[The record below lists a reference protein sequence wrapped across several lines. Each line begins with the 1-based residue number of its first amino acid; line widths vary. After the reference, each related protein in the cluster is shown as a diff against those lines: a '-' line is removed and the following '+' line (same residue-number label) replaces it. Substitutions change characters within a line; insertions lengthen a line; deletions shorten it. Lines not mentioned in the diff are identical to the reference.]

1 MSIYGSAVKKPVTTL
16 MVFIAIIVVGV
27 YSFTRL
33 PIDLYPEIEIP
44 AIMVYTGYSGANAAD
59 IETNISEPIE
69 NTLNTVSNLKEV
81 YSTSRDNASVVTL
94 EFEYGTDLDGAAN
107 DVRDA
112 LGMVTRYLPDGADDP
127 IIFKFS
133 TNMMPIMFFAITAD
147 ESYEGIEE
155 ELKEKLVN
163 PLNRIDGIGS
173 ISLIGAPIREVSVN
187 VDPRKMEAY
196 NLTIE
201 QIGNVLR
208 AENLNMPAGT
218 VDMGQMSYP
227 LRVQGE
233 FEQSEQIKNIV
244 LTNYQGKTIYM
255 KDVAVVN
262 DSIRKM
268 SLDEKIN
275 GRKGV
280 RMMIMKQSGAN
291 TVQIAKEVN
300 KKIAD
305 LKKELPA
312 DVKIEPIMDTSEF
325 ITNSINN
332 LTETLLFAF
341 LFVILVVIFFLG
353 KWRATFI
360 IILTIPI
367 SLIVA
372 FIYLGISGSTINI
385 ISLSALSIGIGMVVD
400 DAIVVLENITRHI
413 ERGSS
418 PREAA
423 VYATNEV
430 WLAVIASTL
439 TIVAVFFPLTMVSGM
454 TGIMF
459 KQLGWIVTIT
469 IITSAIAAIT
479 ITPMLSSKF
488 LGLKPVKKKPG
499 WFSHEH
505 LVLPLLNKLDNFYV
519 RILRWSLHHKKIIVF
534 GAFGILLA
542 TVLLATTLKT
552 EFIPETDQGQL
563 SAVIELPAG
572 MRVDET
578 VKITRKIED
587 FINKEIPEK
596 KLVSTSSGANDQA
609 GIAALFQSSGSN
621 IINVTLKLVT
631 ASERKRATA
640 DIADQFRN
648 YLETIP
654 EIVKY
659 NVTAGSSMSIMGG
672 GSTVDLQIYGYD
684 FDQTT
689 ALANEL
695 AEKIKKIEGA
705 KNVIISRE
713 KSKPEL
719 RVTLDKDKMSQ
730 NGLSTA
736 VVSTMIRNRFLG
748 LTATQF
754 RESGNEY
761 DVLVRFEEKYRSSI
775 PDIENISIPT
785 ATGLIKL
792 GDIAKI
798 EEFWSPPNI
807 EREHRERVVTIKAT
821 PYKVSLGELAN
832 KIKAEVKKVDVPSGI
847 MMNVGGSYE
856 DLEDS
861 FKDLALLLLLSLV
874 LVYLVMAS
882 QFESLKMPLIIMVSV
897 PFAFTGVILALVLTK
912 TTLSIIAALGAILL
926 IGIAVKNAIVL
937 IDFTNLMRDRGN
949 SLDDAILKAGRSRLR
964 PVIMTTATTILGML
978 PLALSTGEGSEIW
991 KPMGIVVVG
1000 GLIFSTLVTMILVP
1014 VGYRIV
1020 VRRTERKAKRD
1031 AVAVMN
1037 SIDI

>member
-16 MVFIAIIVVGV
+16 MIFIAIIVVGI

-59 IETNISEPIE
+59 IETNISKPIE

-112 LGMVTRYLPDGADDP
+112 LGMVTRYLPEGADDP

-155 ELKEKLVN
+155 ELNEKLVN

-173 ISLIGAPIREVSVN
+173 VSLIGAPIREVSVN
-187 VDPRKMEAY
+187 IDPRKMEAY

-208 AENLNMPAGT
+208 AENLNMPAGS
-218 VDMGQMSYP
+218 VDMGQMTYP

-233 FEQSEQIKNIV
+233 FEQSEQIKNVV
-244 LTNYQGKTIYM
+244 LTNYQGKTIYL

-300 KKIAD
+300 KKVAE
-305 LKKELPA
+305 LKKDLPA
-312 DVKIEPIMDTSEF
+312 DVKIDPIWDTSDF

-341 LFVILVVIFFLG
+341 LFVMLVVIFFLG

-439 TIVAVFFPLTMVSGM
+439 TIVAVFFPLTLVSGM

-469 IITSAIAAIT
+469 ILTSAIAAIT

-499 WFSHEH
+499 WFSHER
-505 LVLPLLNKLDNFYV
+505 LVVPLLDKMDSFYV
-519 RILRWSLHHKKIIVF
+519 RSLRWSLRHKKIIVF
-534 GAFGILLA
+534 GAFGILLFS
-542 TVLLATTLKT
+542 VLLATSLKT

-572 MRVDET
+572 IRVDET

-587 FINKEIPEK
+587 YINKEIPEK
-596 KLVSTSSGANDQA
+596 KLISTSSGANDQA
-609 GIAALFQSSGSN
+609 GIAALFQSSGTN
-621 IINVTLKLVT
+621 IINVTMRLVT
-631 ASERKRATA
+631 ASERNRSTA
-640 DIADQFRN
+640 DVADQLRN

-659 NVTAGSSMSIMGG
+659 NVTAGGGMDMGG
-672 GSTVDLQIYGYD
+672 GNTVDLQIFGYD

-689 ALANEL
+689 ALANDL

-775 PDIENISIPT
+775 VDIENISIPT
-785 ATGLIKL
+785 AAGMIKL
-792 GDIAKI
+792 GDIANI

-807 EREHRERVVTIKAT
+807 EREHRERVVSIKVT
-821 PYKVSLGELAN
+821 PYKVSLGEMAN
-832 KIKAEVKKVDVPSGI
+832 KIKAEVKKVDAPSGI

-949 SLDDAILKAGRSRLR
+949 SLDEAILKAGRSRLR

-991 KPMGIVVVG
+991 RPMGIVVVG

-1014 VGYRIV
+1014 VVYRIV

>member
-16 MVFIAIIVVGV
+16 MIFIAIIVIGI

-155 ELKEKLVN
+155 EMKEKLIN
-163 PLNRIDGIGS
+163 SLNRINGMGS
-173 ISLIGAPIREVSVN
+173 ISLIGAPIREVSVD

-201 QIGNVLR
+201 QIGNILR

-218 VDMGQMSYP
+218 VDMGQMTYP

-233 FEQSEQIKNIV
+233 FEQSDEIKNIV
-244 LTNYQGKTIYM
+244 LTNFQGKTVYL
-255 KDVAVVN
+255 KDVSTVN

-275 GRKGV
+275 GRRGV

-291 TVQIAKEVN
+291 TVQIAKEV
-300 KKIAD
+300 KKQIAE
-305 LKKELPA
+305 LKKNLPA
-312 DVKIEPIMDTSEF
+312 DVQIDPIIDTSEF
-325 ITNSINN
+325 IVNSINN

-341 LFVILVVIFFLG
+341 LFVLLVVLFFLG
-353 KWRATFI
+353 RWRATFI

-423 VYATNEV
+423 IYATNEV

-439 TIVAVFFPLTMVSGM
+439 TIVCVFFPLTLVSGM

-469 IITSAIAAIT
+469 ILTSALAAIT

-488 LGLKPVKKKPG
+488 LGLKPIKKKPG

-505 LVLPLLNKLDNFYV
+505 LVIPFFNRMDNFYV
-519 RILRWSLHHKKIIVF
+519 KTLKWSLHHKKIVVIGAVVIFLVSIV
-534 GAFGILLA
+534 
-542 TVLLATTLKT
+542 LATTLKT
-552 EFIPETDQGQL
+552 EFIPETDEGRF
-563 SAVIELPAG
+563 SAEIELPAG
-572 MRVDET
+572 VRVDET
-578 VKITRKIED
+578 VKITKKLED
-587 FINKEIPEK
+587 FINREIPEK
-596 KLVSTSSGANDQA
+596 VLTSTSSGANDQQA
-609 GIAALFQSSGSN
+609 LAALFSNSGSN
-621 IINVTLKLVT
+621 IINVTVKLVT
-631 ASERKRATA
+631 SSERERSTSE
-640 DIADQFRN
+640 IADQFRS
-648 YLETIP
+648 YLDSIP

-659 NVTAGSSMSIMGG
+659 NVTTGGVMSFGG
-672 GSTVDLQIYGYD
+672 GNTVDLEIFGYD

-689 ALANEL
+689 ALANQM
-695 AEKIKKIEGA
+695 AERIRKIEGA
-705 KNVIISRE
+705 KNVIVSRE

-719 RVTLDKDKMSQ
+719 RVVLDKEKMTQ
-730 NGLSTA
+730 NGLNTA
-736 VVSTMIRNRFLG
+736 TVSTIIRNRILG

-754 RESGNEY
+754 RESGNEF
-761 DVLVRFEEKYRSSI
+761 DVLVRFEEEYRNSI
-775 PDIENISIPT
+775 VDIENISIPT
-785 ATGLIKL
+785 ALGVMRL
-792 GDIAKI
+792 GDIATI
-798 EEFWSPPNI
+798 TEFWSPPNI
-807 EREHRERVVTIKAT
+807 EREHRERIVTVKVT
-821 PYKVSLGELAN
+821 PYKVSLGEMAN
-832 KIKAEVKKVDVPSGI
+832 RIKAEVKKVDAPAGI

-856 DLEDS
+856 DMEDS
-861 FKDLALLLLLSLV
+861 FKDLGLLLLLSLV

-897 PFAFTGVILALVLTK
+897 PFAFTGVILALVMTK

-949 SLDDAILKAGRSRLR
+949 SLDEAILKAGRSRLR
-964 PVIMTTATTILGML
+964 PVLMTTLTTILGML

-991 KPMGIVVVG
+991 KPMGIVVIG
-1000 GLIFSTLVTMILVP
+1000 GLVFSTLVTMVIVP
-1014 VGYRIV
+1014 VVYRIV

-1031 AVAVMN
+1031 AVAVMKSMN
-1037 SIDI
+1037 I

>member
-609 GIAALFQSSGSN
+609 RIAALFQSSGSN
-621 IINVTLKLVT
+621 IINVTMKLVT
-631 ASERKRATA
+631 ASERNRTTA
-640 DIADQFRN
+640 DIADQLRN

-761 DVLVRFEEKYRSSI
+761 DVLVRFEENYRSSI

-1014 VGYRIV
+1014 VVYRIV

>member
-16 MVFIAIIVVGV
+16 MVFIAIIVVGI

-44 AIMVYTGYSGANAAD
+44 SIMVYTGYSGANAAD

-133 TNMMPIMFFAITAD
+133 TTMMPIMFFAITAD

-244 LTNYQGKTIYM
+244 LTNYQGKTIYL

-275 GRKGV
+275 GRKGI

-300 KKIAD
+300 KKIAE
-305 LKKELPA
+305 LKKDLPA
-312 DVKIEPIMDTSEF
+312 DIKIEPIWDTSDF

-341 LFVILVVIFFLG
+341 LFVMLVVIFFLG

-423 VYATNEV
+423 IYATNEV

-439 TIVAVFFPLTMVSGM
+439 TIVAVFFPLTLVSGM

-469 IITSAIAAIT
+469 ILTSALAAIT

-488 LGLKPVKKKPG
+488 LGLKPIKKKPG

-505 LVLPLLNKLDNFYV
+505 LVIPILDRLDNFYV
-519 RILRWSLHHKKIIVF
+519 RTLRWSLHHKKIVVI
-534 GAFGILLA
+534 GAVVIFLVSVG
-542 TVLLATTLKT
+542 LATTLKT
-552 EFIPETDQGQL
+552 EFIPETDEGRF
-563 SAVIELPAG
+563 SAEIELPAG
-572 MRVDET
+572 VRVDET
-578 VKITRKIED
+578 VKITKKIED
-587 FINKEIPEK
+587 FINREIPEK
-596 KLVSTSSGANDQA
+596 VLTSTSSGANDQA
-609 GIAALFQSSGSN
+609 GVAALFSNSGSN
-621 IINVTLKLVT
+621 IINVIVKLVT
-631 ASERKRATA
+631 ASERTRSTA
-640 DIADQFRN
+640 DVADQLRN

-659 NVTAGSSMSIMGG
+659 NVTARSSMNMMGG

-689 ALANEL
+689 ALANDL

-775 PDIENISIPT
+775 VDIENISIPS
-785 ATGLIKL
+785 ATGMIRL

-856 DLEDS
+856 DLQDS

-897 PFAFTGVILALVLTK
+897 PFAFTGVILALVMTK

-949 SLDDAILKAGRSRLR
+949 SLDEAILKAGRSRLR
-964 PVIMTTATTILGML
+964 PVLMTTATTILGML

-991 KPMGIVVVG
+991 KPMGIVVIG
-1000 GLIFSTLVTMILVP
+1000 GLVFSTLVTMVIVP
-1014 VGYRIV
+1014 VVYRIV

-1031 AVAVMN
+1031 AVAVMK
-1037 SIDI
+1037 SINI

>member
-16 MVFIAIIVVGV
+16 MIFIAIIVVGI

-59 IETNISEPIE
+59 IETNISKPIE

-112 LGMVTRYLPDGADDP
+112 LGMVTRYLPEGADDP

-155 ELKEKLVN
+155 ELNEKLVN

-173 ISLIGAPIREVSVN
+173 VSLIGAPIREVSVN
-187 VDPRKMEAY
+187 IDPRKMEAY

-208 AENLNMPAGT
+208 AENLNMPAGS
-218 VDMGQMSYP
+218 VDMGQMTYP

-233 FEQSEQIKNIV
+233 FEQSEQIKNVV
-244 LTNYQGKTIYM
+244 LTNYQGKTIYL

-300 KKIAD
+300 KKVAE
-305 LKKELPA
+305 LKKDLPA
-312 DVKIEPIMDTSEF
+312 DVKIDPIWDTSDF

-341 LFVILVVIFFLG
+341 LFVMLVVIFFLG

-439 TIVAVFFPLTMVSGM
+439 TIVAVFFPLTLVSGM

-469 IITSAIAAIT
+469 ILTSAIAAIT

-499 WFSHEH
+499 WFSHER
-505 LVLPLLNKLDNFYV
+505 LVVPLLDKMDSFYV
-519 RILRWSLHHKKIIVF
+519 RSLRWSLRHKKIIVF
-534 GAFGILLA
+534 GAFGILLFS
-542 TVLLATTLKT
+542 VLLATSLKT

-572 MRVDET
+572 IRVDET

-587 FINKEIPEK
+587 
-596 KLVSTSSGANDQA
+596 
-609 GIAALFQSSGSN
+609 
-621 IINVTLKLVT
+621 
-631 ASERKRATA
+631 
-640 DIADQFRN
+640 
-648 YLETIP
+648 Y
-654 EIVKY
+654 
-659 NVTAGSSMSIMGG
+659 
-672 GSTVDLQIYGYD
+672 
-684 FDQTT
+684 
-689 ALANEL
+689 
-695 AEKIKKIEGA
+695 
-705 KNVIISRE
+705 
-713 KSKPEL
+713 
-719 RVTLDKDKMSQ
+719 
-730 NGLSTA
+730 
-736 VVSTMIRNRFLG
+736 
-748 LTATQF
+748 
-754 RESGNEY
+754 
-761 DVLVRFEEKYRSSI
+761 
-775 PDIENISIPT
+775 
-785 ATGLIKL
+785 
-792 GDIAKI
+792 
-798 EEFWSPPNI
+798 
-807 EREHRERVVTIKAT
+807 
-821 PYKVSLGELAN
+821 
-832 KIKAEVKKVDVPSGI
+832 
-847 MMNVGGSYE
+847 
-856 DLEDS
+856 
-861 FKDLALLLLLSLV
+861 
-874 LVYLVMAS
+874 
-882 QFESLKMPLIIMVSV
+882 
-897 PFAFTGVILALVLTK
+897 
-912 TTLSIIAALGAILL
+912 
-926 IGIAVKNAIVL
+926 
-937 IDFTNLMRDRGN
+937 
-949 SLDDAILKAGRSRLR
+949 
-964 PVIMTTATTILGML
+964 
-978 PLALSTGEGSEIW
+978 
-991 KPMGIVVVG
+991 
-1000 GLIFSTLVTMILVP
+1000 
-1014 VGYRIV
+1014 
-1020 VRRTERKAKRD
+1020 
-1031 AVAVMN
+1031 
-1037 SIDI
+1037 

>member
-16 MVFIAIIVVGV
+16 MVFIAIIVVGI

-44 AIMVYTGYSGANAAD
+44 SIMVYTGYSGANAAD

-133 TNMMPIMFFAITAD
+133 TTMMPIMFFAITAD

-244 LTNYQGKTIYM
+244 LTNYQGKTIYL

-275 GRKGV
+275 GRKGI

-300 KKIAD
+300 KKIAE
-305 LKKELPA
+305 LKKDLPA
-312 DVKIEPIMDTSEF
+312 DIKIEPIWDTSDF

-341 LFVILVVIFFLG
+341 LFVMLVVIFFLG

-423 VYATNEV
+423 IYATNEV

-439 TIVAVFFPLTMVSGM
+439 TIVAVFFPLTLVSGM

-469 IITSAIAAIT
+469 ILTSALAAIT

-488 LGLKPVKKKPG
+488 LGLKPIKKKPG

-505 LVLPLLNKLDNFYV
+505 LVIPILDRLDNFYV
-519 RILRWSLHHKKIIVF
+519 RTLRWSLHHKKIVVI
-534 GAFGILLA
+534 GAVVIFLVSVG
-542 TVLLATTLKT
+542 LATTLKT
-552 EFIPETDQGQL
+552 EFIPETDEGRF
-563 SAVIELPAG
+563 SAEIELPAG
-572 MRVDET
+572 VRVDET
-578 VKITRKIED
+578 VKITKKIED
-587 FINKEIPEK
+587 FINREIPEK
-596 KLVSTSSGANDQA
+596 VLTSTSSGANDQA
-609 GIAALFQSSGSN
+609 GVAALFSNSGSN
-621 IINVTLKLVT
+621 IINVIVKLVT
-631 ASERKRATA
+631 ASERTRSTA
-640 DIADQFRN
+640 DVADQLRN

-659 NVTAGSSMSIMGG
+659 NVTARSSMNMMGG

-689 ALANEL
+689 ALANDL

-775 PDIENISIPT
+775 VDIENISIPS
-785 ATGLIKL
+785 ATGMIRL

-856 DLEDS
+856 DLQDS

-897 PFAFTGVILALVLTK
+897 PFAFTGVILALVMTK

-949 SLDDAILKAGRSRLR
+949 SLDEAILKAGRSRLR
-964 PVIMTTATTILGML
+964 PV
-978 PLALSTGEGSEIW
+978 
-991 KPMGIVVVG
+991 
-1000 GLIFSTLVTMILVP
+1000 
-1014 VGYRIV
+1014 
-1020 VRRTERKAKRD
+1020 
-1031 AVAVMN
+1031 
-1037 SIDI
+1037 

>member
-16 MVFIAIIVVGV
+16 MIFIAIIVIGI

-155 ELKEKLVN
+155 EMKEKLIN
-163 PLNRIDGIGS
+163 SLNRINGMGS
-173 ISLIGAPIREVSVN
+173 ISLIGAPIREVSVD

-201 QIGNVLR
+201 QIGNILR

-218 VDMGQMSYP
+218 VDMGQMTYP

-233 FEQSEQIKNIV
+233 FEQSDEIKNIV
-244 LTNYQGKTIYM
+244 LTNFQGKTVYL
-255 KDVAVVN
+255 KDVSTVN

-275 GRKGV
+275 GRRGV

-291 TVQIAKEVN
+291 TVQIAKEV
-300 KKIAD
+300 KKQIAE
-305 LKKELPA
+305 LKKNLPA
-312 DVKIEPIMDTSEF
+312 DVQIDPIIDTSEF
-325 ITNSINN
+325 IVNSINN

-341 LFVILVVIFFLG
+341 LFVLLVVLFFLG
-353 KWRATFI
+353 RWRATFI

-423 VYATNEV
+423 IYATNEV

-439 TIVAVFFPLTMVSGM
+439 TIVCVFFPLTLVSGM

-469 IITSAIAAIT
+469 ILTSALAAIT

-488 LGLKPVKKKPG
+488 LGLKPIKKKPG

-505 LVLPLLNKLDNFYV
+505 LVIPFFNRMDNFYV
-519 RILRWSLHHKKIIVF
+519 KTLKWSLHHKKIVVIGAVVIFLVSIV
-534 GAFGILLA
+534 
-542 TVLLATTLKT
+542 LATTLKT
-552 EFIPETDQGQL
+552 EFIPETDEGRF
-563 SAVIELPAG
+563 SAEIELPAG
-572 MRVDET
+572 VRVDET
-578 VKITRKIED
+578 VKITKKLED
-587 FINKEIPEK
+587 FINREIPEK
-596 KLVSTSSGANDQA
+596 VLTSTSSGANDQQA
-609 GIAALFQSSGSN
+609 LAALFSNSGSN
-621 IINVTLKLVT
+621 IINVTVKLVT
-631 ASERKRATA
+631 SSERERSTSE
-640 DIADQFRN
+640 IADQFRS
-648 YLETIP
+648 YLDSIP

-659 NVTAGSSMSIMGG
+659 NVTTGGVMSFGG
-672 GSTVDLQIYGYD
+672 GNTVDLEIFGYD

-689 ALANEL
+689 ALANQM
-695 AEKIKKIEGA
+695 AERIRKIEGA
-705 KNVIISRE
+705 KNVIVSRE

-719 RVTLDKDKMSQ
+719 RVVLDKEKMTQ
-730 NGLSTA
+730 NGLNTA
-736 VVSTMIRNRFLG
+736 TVSTIIRNRILG

-754 RESGNEY
+754 RESGNEF
-761 DVLVRFEEKYRSSI
+761 DVLVRFEEEYRNSI
-775 PDIENISIPT
+775 VDIENISIPT
-785 ATGLIKL
+785 ALGVMRL
-792 GDIAKI
+792 GDIATI
-798 EEFWSPPNI
+798 TEFWSPPNI
-807 EREHRERVVTIKAT
+807 EREHRERIVTVKVT
-821 PYKVSLGELAN
+821 PYKVSLGEMAN
-832 KIKAEVKKVDVPSGI
+832 RIKAEVKKVDAPAGI

-856 DLEDS
+856 DMEDS
-861 FKDLALLLLLSLV
+861 FKDLGLLLLLSLV

-897 PFAFTGVILALVLTK
+897 PFAF
-912 TTLSIIAALGAILL
+912 
-926 IGIAVKNAIVL
+926 
-937 IDFTNLMRDRGN
+937 
-949 SLDDAILKAGRSRLR
+949 
-964 PVIMTTATTILGML
+964 
-978 PLALSTGEGSEIW
+978 
-991 KPMGIVVVG
+991 
-1000 GLIFSTLVTMILVP
+1000 
-1014 VGYRIV
+1014 
-1020 VRRTERKAKRD
+1020 
-1031 AVAVMN
+1031 
-1037 SIDI
+1037 

>member
-1 MSIYGSAVKKPVTTL
+1 MI
-16 MVFIAIIVVGV
+16 FIAIIVVGI

-59 IETNISEPIE
+59 IETNISKPIE

-112 LGMVTRYLPDGADDP
+112 LGMVTRYLPEGADDP

-155 ELKEKLVN
+155 ELNEKLVN

-173 ISLIGAPIREVSVN
+173 VSLIGAPIREVSVN
-187 VDPRKMEAY
+187 IDPRKMEAY

-208 AENLNMPAGT
+208 AENLNMPAGS
-218 VDMGQMSYP
+218 VDMGQMTYP

-233 FEQSEQIKNIV
+233 FEQSEQIKNVV
-244 LTNYQGKTIYM
+244 LTNYQGKTIYL

-300 KKIAD
+300 KKVAE
-305 LKKELPA
+305 LKKDLPA
-312 DVKIEPIMDTSEF
+312 DVKIDPIWDTSDF

-341 LFVILVVIFFLG
+341 LFVMLVVIFFLG

-439 TIVAVFFPLTMVSGM
+439 TIVAVFFPLTLVSGM

-469 IITSAIAAIT
+469 ILTSAIAAIT

-499 WFSHEH
+499 WFSHER
-505 LVLPLLNKLDNFYV
+505 LVVPLLDKMDSFYV
-519 RILRWSLHHKKIIVF
+519 RSLRWSLRHKKIIVF
-534 GAFGILLA
+534 GAFGILLFS
-542 TVLLATTLKT
+542 VLLATSLKT

-572 MRVDET
+572 IRVDET

-587 FINKEIPEK
+587 YINKEIPEK
-596 KLVSTSSGANDQA
+596 KLISTSSGANDQA
-609 GIAALFQSSGSN
+609 GIAALFQSSGTN
-621 IINVTLKLVT
+621 IINVTMRLVT
-631 ASERKRATA
+631 ASERNRSTA
-640 DIADQFRN
+640 DVADQLRN

-659 NVTAGSSMSIMGG
+659 NVTAGGGMDMGG
-672 GSTVDLQIYGYD
+672 GNTVDLQIFGYD

-689 ALANEL
+689 ALANDL

-775 PDIENISIPT
+775 VDIENISIPT
-785 ATGLIKL
+785 AAGMIKL
-792 GDIAKI
+792 GDIANI

-807 EREHRERVVTIKAT
+807 EREHRERVVSIKVT
-821 PYKVSLGELAN
+821 PYKVSLGEMAN
-832 KIKAEVKKVDVPSGI
+832 KIKAEVKKVDAPSGI

-949 SLDDAILKAGRSRLR
+949 SLDEAILKAGRSRLR

-991 KPMGIVVVG
+991 RPMGIVVVG

-1014 VGYRIV
+1014 VVYRIV

>member
-16 MVFIAIIVVGV
+16 MVFIAIIVVGI

-33 PIDLYPEIEIP
+33 PIDLFPEIEKP
-44 AIMVYTGYSGANAAD
+44 AIMVYTGYTGANAAD

-133 TNMMPIMFFAITAD
+133 TNMLPIMFFAITAD

-312 DVKIEPIMDTSEF
+312 DVKIEPIIDTSEF

-519 RILRWSLHHKKIIVF
+519 RSLRWSLHHKKIIVF
-534 GAFGILLA
+534 GAFAILLVS
-542 TVLLATTLKT
+542 VLLATTLKT

-563 SAVIELPAG
+563 SATIELPAG
-572 MRVDET
+572 IRVEET
-578 VKITRKIED
+578 VKITRMIED

-596 KLVSTSSGANDQA
+596 KLISTSSGANDQA
-609 GIAALFQSSGSN
+609 VIAALFQSSGTN
-621 IINVTLKLVT
+621 IINVTMRLVT
-631 ASERKRATA
+631 SSERTRTTA
-640 DIADQFRN
+640 DVADQLRN

-659 NVTAGSSMSIMGG
+659 NVTAGSSMNMMGG
-672 GSTVDLQIYGYD
+672 GSTVDLQIFGYD

-689 ALANEL
+689 ALANDL

-775 PDIENISIPT
+775 VDIENISIPS
-785 ATGLIKL
+785 ATGMIRL

-856 DLEDS
+856 DLQDS

-897 PFAFTGVILALVLTK
+897 PFAFTGVILALVMTK

-949 SLDDAILKAGRSRLR
+949 SLDEAILKAGRSRLR
-964 PVIMTTATTILGML
+964 PVLMTTLTTILGML

-991 KPMGIVVVG
+991 KPMGIVVIG
-1000 GLIFSTLVTMILVP
+1000 GLVFSTLVTMVIVP
-1014 VGYRIV
+1014 VVYRIV

-1031 AVAVMN
+1031 AVAVMKSMN
-1037 SIDI
+1037 I

>member
-16 MVFIAIIVVGV
+16 MIFIAIIVIGI

-155 ELKEKLVN
+155 EMKEKLIN
-163 PLNRIDGIGS
+163 SLNRINGMGS
-173 ISLIGAPIREVSVN
+173 ISLIGAPIREVSVD

-201 QIGNVLR
+201 QIGNILR

-218 VDMGQMSYP
+218 VDMGQMTYP

-233 FEQSEQIKNIV
+233 FEQSDEIKNIV
-244 LTNYQGKTIYM
+244 LTNFQGKTVYL
-255 KDVAVVN
+255 KDVSTVN

-275 GRKGV
+275 GRRGV

-291 TVQIAKEVN
+291 TVQIAKEV
-300 KKIAD
+300 KKQIAE
-305 LKKELPA
+305 LKKNLPA
-312 DVKIEPIMDTSEF
+312 DVQIDPIIDTSEF
-325 ITNSINN
+325 IVNSINN

-341 LFVILVVIFFLG
+341 LFVLLVVLFFLG
-353 KWRATFI
+353 RWRATFI

-423 VYATNEV
+423 IYATNEV

-439 TIVAVFFPLTMVSGM
+439 TIVCVFFPLTLVSGM

-469 IITSAIAAIT
+469 ILTSALAAIT

-488 LGLKPVKKKPG
+488 LGLKPIKKKPG

-505 LVLPLLNKLDNFYV
+505 LVIPFFNRMDNFYV
-519 RILRWSLHHKKIIVF
+519 KTLKWSLHHKKIVVIGAVVIFLVSIV
-534 GAFGILLA
+534 
-542 TVLLATTLKT
+542 LATTLKT
-552 EFIPETDQGQL
+552 EFIPETDEGRF
-563 SAVIELPAG
+563 SAEIELPAG
-572 MRVDET
+572 VRVDET
-578 VKITRKIED
+578 VKITKKLED
-587 FINKEIPEK
+587 FINREIPEK
-596 KLVSTSSGANDQA
+596 VLTSTSSGANDQQA
-609 GIAALFQSSGSN
+609 LAALFSNSGSN
-621 IINVTLKLVT
+621 IINVTVKLVT
-631 ASERKRATA
+631 SSERERSTSE
-640 DIADQFRN
+640 IADQFRS
-648 YLETIP
+648 YLDSIP

-659 NVTAGSSMSIMGG
+659 NVTTGGVMSFGG
-672 GSTVDLQIYGYD
+672 GNTVDLEIFGYD

-689 ALANEL
+689 ALANQM
-695 AEKIKKIEGA
+695 AERIRKIEGA
-705 KNVIISRE
+705 KNVIVSRE

-719 RVTLDKDKMSQ
+719 RVVLDKEKMTQ
-730 NGLSTA
+730 NGLNTA
-736 VVSTMIRNRFLG
+736 TVSTIIRNRILG

-754 RESGNEY
+754 RESGNEF
-761 DVLVRFEEKYRSSI
+761 DVLVRFEEEYRNSI
-775 PDIENISIPT
+775 VDIENISIPT
-785 ATGLIKL
+785 ALGVMRL
-792 GDIAKI
+792 GDIATI
-798 EEFWSPPNI
+798 TEFWSPPNI
-807 EREHRERVVTIKAT
+807 EREHRERIVTVKVT
-821 PYKVSLGELAN
+821 PYKVSLGEMAN
-832 KIKAEVKKVDVPSGI
+832 RIKAEVKKVDAPAGI

-856 DLEDS
+856 DMEDS
-861 FKDLALLLLLSLV
+861 FKDLGLLLLLSLV

-897 PFAFTGVILALVLTK
+897 PFAFTGVILALVMTK

-949 SLDDAILKAGRSRLR
+949 SLDEAILKAGRSRLR
-964 PVIMTTATTILGML
+964 PVLMTTLTTILGML

-991 KPMGIVVVG
+991 KPMGIVVIG
-1000 GLIFSTLVTMILVP
+1000 GLVFSTLVTMVIVP
-1014 VGYRIV
+1014 VEYRIV

-1031 AVAVMN
+1031 AVAVMKSMN
-1037 SIDI
+1037 I

>member
-16 MVFIAIIVVGV
+16 MIFIAIVVIGI

-44 AIMVYTGYSGANAAD
+44 AIMVYTGYPGANASD

-112 LGMVTRYLPDGADDP
+112 LGMVTRYLPDGSEEP

-133 TNMMPIMFFAITAD
+133 TNMMPIMFYAITAD

-155 ELKEKLVN
+155 EMKEKLIN
-163 PLNRIDGIGS
+163 SLNRINGVGS
-173 ISLIGAPIREVSVN
+173 ISLIGAPIREVSVD

-201 QIGNVLR
+201 QIGNILR

-218 VDMGQMSYP
+218 VDMGQMTYP

-233 FEQSEQIKNIV
+233 FEHSDQIKNIV
-244 LTNYQGKTIYM
+244 LTNFQGKTVYL
-255 KDVAVVN
+255 KDVARVN

-291 TVQIAKEVN
+291 TVQIAKEV
-300 KKIAD
+300 KKQIAD
-305 LKKELPA
+305 LQKTLPA
-312 DVKIEPIMDTSEF
+312 DIQISPIFDTSEF
-325 ITNSINN
+325 IVSSINN

-341 LFVILVVIFFLG
+341 LFVLLVVLFFLG
-353 KWRATFI
+353 RWRATFI

-423 VYATNEV
+423 IYATNEV

-439 TIVAVFFPLTMVSGM
+439 TIVCVFFPLTLVSGM
-454 TGIMF
+454 TGVMF

-469 IITSAIAAIT
+469 ILTSALAAIT
-479 ITPMLSSKF
+479 ITPMLSSRF
-488 LGLKPVKKKPG
+488 LGLKPLKKKTG

-505 LVLPLLNKLDNFYV
+505 LVIPILDGLDNFYV
-519 RILRWSLHHKKIIVF
+519 KTLKWSLHHKKIVVF
-534 GAFGILLA
+534 GAVAIFFVSILLA
-542 TVLLATTLKT
+542 FNLKT
-552 EFIPETDQGQL
+552 EFIPETDEGRF
-563 SAVIELPAG
+563 SAEIELPAG
-572 MRVDET
+572 VRVDET
-578 VKITRKIED
+578 VKITKKIED
-587 FINKEIPEK
+587 FINREIPENV
-596 KLVSTSSGANDQA
+596 LISTSSGANDQA
-609 GIAALFQSSGSN
+609 GVAALFSNSGSN
-621 IINVTLKLVT
+621 IINVTVKLVT
-631 ASERKRATA
+631 ASERERSISDVT
-640 DIADQFRN
+640 DFFRS
-648 YLETIP
+648 YLDSIP

-659 NVTAGSSMSIMGG
+659 NVTTSGGMSFGG
-672 GSTVDLQIYGYD
+672 GNTVDLQIFGYD
-684 FDQTT
+684 FEETT
-689 ALANEL
+689 ALANQM
-695 AEKIKKIEGA
+695 AERIKKIEGA

-713 KSKPEL
+713 KTKPEL
-719 RVTLDKDKMSQ
+719 RVVLDKDKMTQ
-730 NGLSTA
+730 NGLNTA
-736 VVSTMIRNRFLG
+736 TVSTMIRNRILG

-754 RESGNEY
+754 RESGNEF
-761 DVLVRFEEKYRSSI
+761 DVLVRFEEDYRNSI
-775 PDIENISIPT
+775 ADIENISIPT
-785 ATGLIKL
+785 AFGVVRL
-792 GDIAKI
+792 GDIASI
-798 EEFWSPPNI
+798 AEFWSPPNI
-807 EREHRERVVTIKAT
+807 EREHRERVVSVKVT
-821 PYKVSLGELAN
+821 PYKVSLGEMAN
-832 KIKAEVKKVDVPSGI
+832 RIKAEVKKVNAPAGI
-847 MMNVGGSYE
+847 VMNVGGSYE
-856 DLEDS
+856 DMEDS
-861 FKDLALLLLLSLV
+861 FKDLGLLLLLSLI

-897 PFAFTGVILALVLTK
+897 PFAFTGVILALILTK
-912 TTLSIIAALGAILL
+912 TTLSVIAALGAILL

-949 SLDDAILKAGRSRLR
+949 SLDEAILKAGRSRLR
-964 PVIMTTATTILGML
+964 PVLMTTLTTILGML

-991 KPMGIVVVG
+991 KPMGIVVIG
-1000 GLIFSTLVTMILVP
+1000 GLVFSTLVTMVIVP
-1014 VGYRIV
+1014 VVYRIV
-1020 VRRTERKAKRD
+1020 VRRTERKAKKD
-1031 AVAVMN
+1031 AVAVMKSMN
-1037 SIDI
+1037 I

>member
-16 MVFIAIIVVGV
+16 MVFIAIIVVGI

-33 PIDLYPEIEIP
+33 PIDLYPEIEMP
-44 AIMVYTGYSGANAAD
+44 SIMVYTGYSGANAAD

-112 LGMVTRYLPDGADDP
+112 LGMVTRYLPDGAEEP
-127 IIFKFS
+127 VIFKFT
-133 TNMMPIMFFAITAD
+133 TNMMPIMFYAITAD

-155 ELKEKLVN
+155 EMKEKLIN
-163 PLNRIDGIGS
+163 SLNRINGMGS
-173 ISLIGAPIREVSVN
+173 ISLIGAPIREVSVD

-201 QIGNVLR
+201 QIGNILR

-218 VDMGQMSYP
+218 VDMGQMTYP

-233 FEQSEQIKNIV
+233 FEQSDEIKNIV
-244 LTNYQGKTIYM
+244 LTNFQGKTVYL
-255 KDVAVVN
+255 KDVSTVN

-275 GRKGV
+275 GRRGV

-291 TVQIAKEVN
+291 TVQIAKEV
-300 KKIAD
+300 KKQIAE
-305 LKKELPA
+305 LKKNLPA
-312 DVKIEPIMDTSEF
+312 DVQIDPIIDTSEF
-325 ITNSINN
+325 IVNSINN

-341 LFVILVVIFFLG
+341 LFVLLVVLFFLG
-353 KWRATFI
+353 RWRATFI

-372 FIYLGISGSTINI
+372 FIYLGISGNTINI

-423 VYATNEV
+423 IYATNEV

-439 TIVAVFFPLTMVSGM
+439 TIVCVFFPLTLVSGM

-469 IITSAIAAIT
+469 ILTSALAAIT

-488 LGLKPVKKKPG
+488 LGLKPIKKKPG

-505 LVLPLLNKLDNFYV
+505 LVIPFFNRMDNFYV
-519 RILRWSLHHKKIIVF
+519 KTLKWSLHHKKIVVIGAVVIFLVSIV
-534 GAFGILLA
+534 
-542 TVLLATTLKT
+542 LATTLKT
-552 EFIPETDQGQL
+552 EFIPETDEGRF
-563 SAVIELPAG
+563 SAEIELPAG
-572 MRVDET
+572 VRVDET
-578 VKITRKIED
+578 VKITKKLED
-587 FINKEIPEK
+587 FINREIPEK
-596 KLVSTSSGANDQA
+596 VLTSTSSGANDQQA
-609 GIAALFQSSGSN
+609 LAALFSNSGSN
-621 IINVTLKLVT
+621 IINVTVKLVT
-631 ASERKRATA
+631 SSERERSTSE
-640 DIADQFRN
+640 IADQFRS
-648 YLETIP
+648 YLDSIP

-659 NVTAGSSMSIMGG
+659 NVTTGGVMSFGG
-672 GSTVDLQIYGYD
+672 GNTVDLEIFGYD

-689 ALANEL
+689 ALANQM
-695 AEKIKKIEGA
+695 AERIRKIEGA

-775 PDIENISIPT
+775 PDIENISIPS
-785 ATGLIKL
+785 ATGMIRL
-792 GDIAKI
+792 GDIATI
-798 EEFWSPPNI
+798 TEFWSPPNI
-807 EREHRERVVTIKAT
+807 EREHRERIVTVKVT
-821 PYKVSLGELAN
+821 PYKVSLGEMAN
-832 KIKAEVKKVDVPSGI
+832 RIKAEVKKVDAPAGI

-856 DLEDS
+856 DMEDS
-861 FKDLALLLLLSLV
+861 FKDLGLLLLLSLV

-897 PFAFTGVILALVLTK
+897 PFAFTGVILALVMTK

-949 SLDDAILKAGRSRLR
+949 SLDEAILKAGRSRLR
-964 PVIMTTATTILGML
+964 PVLMTTLTTILGML

-991 KPMGIVVVG
+991 KPMGIVVIG
-1000 GLIFSTLVTMILVP
+1000 GLVFSTLVTMVIVP
-1014 VGYRIV
+1014 VVYRIV

-1031 AVAVMN
+1031 AVAVMKSMN
-1037 SIDI
+1037 I

>member
-44 AIMVYTGYSGANAAD
+44 AIMVYTGYTGANAAD

-112 LGMVTRYLPDGADDP
+112 LGMVTRFLPDGADDP

-208 AENLNMPAGT
+208 SENLNMPAGT

-244 LTNYQGKTIYM
+244 LTNYQGKTIYLR
-255 KDVAVVN
+255 DVAVVN

-275 GRKGV
+275 GRKGI
-280 RMMIMKQSGAN
+280 RLMIMKQSGAN
-291 TVQIAKEVN
+291 TVQIAREVN
-300 KKIAD
+300 KKIAE
-305 LKKELPA
+305 LKKDLPA
-312 DVKIEPIMDTSEF
+312 DIKIEPIWDTSEF

-341 LFVILVVIFFLG
+341 LFVMLVVIFFLG

-439 TIVAVFFPLTMVSGM
+439 TIVAVFFPLTLVSGM

-505 LVLPLLNKLDNFYV
+505 LVQPILDRMDNFYV
-519 RILRWSLHHKKIIVF
+519 RTLRWSLHHKKIIVF
-534 GAFGILLA
+534 GAFAILIV

-572 MRVDET
+572 IRVDET

-596 KLVSTSSGANDQA
+596 NLLSTSSGANDQA
-609 GIAALFQSSGSN
+609 GFAALFQSSGSN
-621 IINVTLKLVT
+621 IINVTMKLVT
-631 ASERKRATA
+631 ASERKRTTA
-640 DIADQFRN
+640 DIADQLRN

-659 NVTAGSSMSIMGG
+659 NVTAGGGMDMSGG
-672 GSTVDLQIYGYD
+672 NTVDLQIFGYD

-689 ALANEL
+689 ALANDL

-761 DVLVRFEEKYRSSI
+761 DVLVRFEEKYRSSMV
-775 PDIENISIPT
+775 DIDNISIPT
-785 ATGLIKL
+785 AAGMIRL

-807 EREHRERVVTIKAT
+807 EREHRERVVTIKVT
-821 PYKVSLGELAN
+821 PYKVSLGEMAN
-832 KIKAEVKKVDVPSGI
+832 KIKAEVKKVDTPSGI
-847 MMNVGGSYE
+847 ILNVGGSYE

-897 PFAFTGVILALVLTK
+897 PFAFTGVILALIITK

-949 SLDDAILKAGRSRLR
+949 SLDEAILKAGRSRLR

-1000 GLIFSTLVTMILVP
+1000 GLIFSTIVTMILVP
-1014 VGYRIV
+1014 VVYRIV

>member
-1 MSIYGSAVKKPVTTL
+1 
-16 MVFIAIIVVGV
+16 MVFIAIIVVGI

-312 DVKIEPIMDTSEF
+312 DVKIEPIIDTSEF

-423 VYATNEV
+423 IYATNEV

-454 TGIMF
+454 TGILF

-499 WFSHEH
+499 WFSHER
-505 LVLPLLNKLDNFYV
+505 LVVPLLNKLDNFYV
-519 RILRWSLHHKKIIVF
+519 RSLRWSLHHKKIIVF
-534 GAFGILLA
+534 GAFAILLVS
-542 TVLLATTLKT
+542 VLLATTLKT

-609 GIAALFQSSGSN
+609 VIAALFQSSGTN
-621 IINVTLKLVT
+621 IINVTMRLVT
-631 ASERKRATA
+631 ASERTRSTA

-659 NVTAGSSMSIMGG
+659 NVTAGSRMNMMGG
-672 GSTVDLQIYGYD
+672 GSTVDLQIFGYD

-689 ALANEL
+689 ALANDL

-705 KNVIISRE
+705 KNIIISRE

-785 ATGLIKL
+785 AFGMIKL

-807 EREHRERVVTIKAT
+807 EREHRERVVTIKVT

-856 DLEDS
+856 DLQDS

-897 PFAFTGVILALVLTK
+897 PFAFTGVILALVMTK

-949 SLDDAILKAGRSRLR
+949 SLDEAILKAGRSRLR
-964 PVIMTTATTILGML
+964 PVLMTTLTTILGML

-991 KPMGIVVVG
+991 KPMGIVVIG
-1000 GLIFSTLVTMILVP
+1000 GLVFSTLVTMVIVP
-1014 VGYRIV
+1014 VVYRIV
-1020 VRRTERKAKRD
+1020 VRRTERKSKRD
-1031 AVAVMN
+1031 AVAVMKSMN
-1037 SIDI
+1037 I

>member
-16 MVFIAIIVVGV
+16 MVFIAIIVVGI

-33 PIDLYPEIEIP
+33 PIDLFPEIEKP

-312 DVKIEPIMDTSEF
+312 DVKIEPIIDTSEF

-519 RILRWSLHHKKIIVF
+519 RSLRWSLHHKKIIVF
-534 GAFGILLA
+534 GAFAILLVS
-542 TVLLATTLKT
+542 VLLATTLKT

-563 SAVIELPAG
+563 SATIELPAG
-572 MRVDET
+572 IRVEET
-578 VKITRKIED
+578 VKITRMIED

-596 KLVSTSSGANDQA
+596 KLISTSSGANDQA
-609 GIAALFQSSGSN
+609 VIAALFQSSGTN
-621 IINVTLKLVT
+621 IINVTMRLVT
-631 ASERKRATA
+631 SSERTRTTA
-640 DIADQFRN
+640 DVADQLRN

-659 NVTAGSSMSIMGG
+659 NVTAGSSMNMMGG
-672 GSTVDLQIYGYD
+672 GSTVDLQIFGYD

-689 ALANEL
+689 ALANDL

-775 PDIENISIPT
+775 VDIENISIPS
-785 ATGLIKL
+785 ATGMIRL

-856 DLEDS
+856 DLQDS

-897 PFAFTGVILALVLTK
+897 PFAFTGVILALVMTK

-964 PVIMTTATTILGML
+964 PVLMTTLTTILGML
-978 PLALSTGEGSEIW
+978 PLALSRGEGSEIW
-991 KPMGIVVVG
+991 KPMGIVVIG
-1000 GLIFSTLVTMILVP
+1000 GLVFSTLVTMVIVP
-1014 VGYRIV
+1014 VVYRIV
-1020 VRRTERKAKRD
+1020 VRRTERKSKRD
-1031 AVAVMN
+1031 AVAVMKSMN
-1037 SIDI
+1037 I

>member
-16 MVFIAIIVVGV
+16 MVFIAIIVVGI

-44 AIMVYTGYSGANAAD
+44 AIMVYTGYTGANAAD

-94 EFEYGTDLDGAAN
+94 EFEYGTNLDGAAN

-173 ISLIGAPIREVSVN
+173 VSLIGAPIREVSVN

-208 AENLNMPAGT
+208 SENLNMPSGT

-233 FEQSEQIKNIV
+233 FEQSDQIRNVV
-244 LTNYQGKTIYM
+244 LTNYQGKTIYL
-255 KDVAVVN
+255 KDVAEVN

-268 SLDEKIN
+268 SLEEKIN

-300 KKIAD
+300 KKIAE
-305 LKKELPA
+305 LKKDLPA
-312 DVKIEPIMDTSEF
+312 DIKIEPIWDTSEF

-341 LFVILVVIFFLG
+341 LFVMLVVIFFLG

-423 VYATNEV
+423 IYATNEV

-439 TIVAVFFPLTMVSGM
+439 TIVAVFFPLTLVSGM

-505 LVLPLLNKLDNFYV
+505 LVVPLLDRLDNFYV
-519 RILRWSLHHKKIIVF
+519 RTLRWSLHHKKIVVF
-534 GAFGILLA
+534 SALGILIM
-542 TVLLATTLKT
+542 TVLLATTLKS

-572 MRVDET
+572 IRVEET
-578 VKITRKIED
+578 VKITRKVED
-587 FINKEIPEK
+587 YINKEIPEK
-596 KLVSTSSGANDQA
+596 KLISTSSGANDQA
-609 GIAALFQSSGSN
+609 GFAALFQSSGSN
-621 IINVTLKLVT
+621 IINVTMKLVT
-631 ASERKRATA
+631 ASERKRSTA
-640 DIADQFRN
+640 DIADQLRN

-659 NVTAGSSMSIMGG
+659 NVTTGSSMDMSGG
-672 GSTVDLQIYGYD
+672 NTVDLQIFGYD

-689 ALANEL
+689 ALANQL
-695 AEKIKKIEGA
+695 AEKVKKIEGA

-775 PDIENISIPT
+775 VDINNISIPT
-785 ATGLIKL
+785 ASGMIKL

-807 EREHRERVVTIKAT
+807 EREHRERVVTIKVT

-832 KIKAEVKKVDVPSGI
+832 KIKAVVKTVDAPTGI

-949 SLDDAILKAGRSRLR
+949 SLDESILKAGRSRLR

-991 KPMGIVVVG
+991 KPMGIVVIG

-1014 VGYRIV
+1014 VVYRIV
-1020 VRRTERKAKRD
+1020 VRRTERKAKKD

-1037 SIDI
+1037 TLDI

>member
-16 MVFIAIIVVGV
+16 MVFIAVVVVGI
-27 YSFTRL
+27 YSFSRL

-69 NTLNTVSNLKEV
+69 NALNTVSNLKEV
-81 YSTSRDNASVVTL
+81 FSNSRDNASVVTL
-94 EFEYGTDLDGAAN
+94 EFEYGTNLDGAAN

-133 TNMMPIMFFAITAD
+133 TNMMPIMFYAITAN

-244 LTNYQGKTIYM
+244 LTNYQGKTIYL

-291 TVQIAKEVN
+291 TVQIAKEVK
-300 KKIAD
+300 KKIAE
-305 LKKELPA
+305 LKKDLPA
-312 DVKIEPIMDTSEF
+312 DIQIEPIWDTSDF

-341 LFVILVVIFFLG
+341 LFVMLVVLFFLG

-367 SLIVA
+367 SLITA

-439 TIVAVFFPLTMVSGM
+439 TIVAVFFPLTLVSGM

-488 LGLKPVKKKPG
+488 LGLKPIKKKPG

-505 LVLPLLNKLDNFYV
+505 LVVPILDRMDNFYV
-519 RILRWSLHHKKIIVF
+519 RTLKWSLHHKKIIVF
-534 GAFGILLA
+534 GAFGIL
-542 TVLLATTLKT
+542 VVSGLLATTLKT

-572 MRVDET
+572 IRVDET

-596 KLVSTSSGANDQA
+596 KLLSTSSGANDQA
-609 GIAALFQSSGSN
+609 GFAALFQSSGSN
-621 IINVTLKLVT
+621 IINVTMKLVT
-631 ASERKRATA
+631 SSERKRSTA
-640 DIADQFRN
+640 DIADQLRN

-659 NVTAGSSMSIMGG
+659 NVTAGGGMMMGG
-672 GSTVDLQIYGYD
+672 GNTVDLQIFGYD
-684 FDQTT
+684 FNQTT
-689 ALANEL
+689 ALANDL

-775 PDIENISIPT
+775 VDIENISIPT
-785 ATGLIKL
+785 TAGMIRL
-792 GDIAKI
+792 GEIAKI

-807 EREHRERVVTIKAT
+807 EREHRERVVTIKVT
-821 PYKVSLGELAN
+821 PYKVSLGEMAN
-832 KIKAEVKKVDVPSGI
+832 KIKAEVKKVDAPSGI

-856 DLEDS
+856 DLADS

-897 PFAFTGVILALVLTK
+897 PFAFTGVILALVITK

-949 SLDDAILKAGRSRLR
+949 SLDESILKAGRSRLR
-964 PVIMTTATTILGML
+964 PVIMTTLTTILGML

-1014 VGYRIV
+1014 VVYRIV
-1020 VRRTERKAKRD
+1020 VRRTDRKAKRD
-1031 AVAVMN
+1031 AVTVMN
-1037 SIDI
+1037 SIDN

>member
-16 MVFIAIIVVGV
+16 MVFIAIIVIGI

-44 AIMVYTGYSGANAAD
+44 AIMVYTGYTGANASD

-173 ISLIGAPIREVSVN
+173 VSLIGAPIREVSVN

-208 AENLNMPAGT
+208 SENLNMPSGT

-233 FEQSEQIKNIV
+233 FEQSDQIRNVV
-244 LTNYQGKTIYM
+244 LTNYQGKTIYL
-255 KDVAVVN
+255 KDVAEVN

-268 SLDEKIN
+268 SLEEKIN

-300 KKIAD
+300 KKIAE
-305 LKKELPA
+305 LKKDLPA
-312 DVKIEPIMDTSEF
+312 DIKIEPIWDTSEF

-341 LFVILVVIFFLG
+341 LFVMLVVIFFLG

-372 FIYLGISGSTINI
+372 FIYLGVSGSTINI

-423 VYATNEV
+423 IYATNEV

-439 TIVAVFFPLTMVSGM
+439 TIVAVFFPLTLVSGM

-499 WFSHEH
+499 WFSHER
-505 LVLPLLNKLDNFYV
+505 LVVPILDRLDNFYV
-519 RILRWSLHHKKIIVF
+519 RTLRWSLHHKKIVVF
-534 GAFGILLA
+534 SAFGILIMS
-542 TVLLATTLKT
+542 VLLATTLKS

-572 MRVDET
+572 IRVDET
-578 VKITRKIED
+578 VKITRKVED

-596 KLVSTSSGANDQA
+596 SLVSTSSGANDQA
-609 GIAALFQSSGSN
+609 GFAALFQSSGSN
-621 IINVTLKLVT
+621 IINVTMKLVT
-631 ASERKRATA
+631 ASERKRTTA
-640 DIADQFRN
+640 DIADQLRN

-659 NVTAGSSMSIMGG
+659 NVTTGGGMDMGG
-672 GSTVDLQIYGYD
+672 GNTVDLQIFGYD

-689 ALANEL
+689 ALANQL
-695 AEKIKKIEGA
+695 AERIKKIEGA

-775 PDIENISIPT
+775 VDINNISIPT
-785 ATGLIKL
+785 ASGMIKL

-807 EREHRERVVTIKAT
+807 EREHRERVVTIKVT

-832 KIKAEVKKVDVPSGI
+832 KIKAEVKKVDAPSGI
-847 MMNVGGSYE
+847 MLNVGGSYE

-991 KPMGIVVVG
+991 KPMGIVVIG

-1014 VGYRIV
+1014 VVYRIV

>member
-1 MSIYGSAVKKPVTTL
+1 
-16 MVFIAIIVVGV
+16 
-27 YSFTRL
+27 
-33 PIDLYPEIEIP
+33 
-44 AIMVYTGYSGANAAD
+44 
-59 IETNISEPIE
+59 
-69 NTLNTVSNLKEV
+69 
-81 YSTSRDNASVVTL
+81 
-94 EFEYGTDLDGAAN
+94 
-107 DVRDA
+107 
-112 LGMVTRYLPDGADDP
+112 
-127 IIFKFS
+127 
-133 TNMMPIMFFAITAD
+133 
-147 ESYEGIEE
+147 
-155 ELKEKLVN
+155 
-163 PLNRIDGIGS
+163 
-173 ISLIGAPIREVSVN
+173 
-187 VDPRKMEAY
+187 
-196 NLTIE
+196 
-201 QIGNVLR
+201 
-208 AENLNMPAGT
+208 
-218 VDMGQMSYP
+218 
-227 LRVQGE
+227 
-233 FEQSEQIKNIV
+233 
-244 LTNYQGKTIYM
+244 
-255 KDVAVVN
+255 
-262 DSIRKM
+262 
-268 SLDEKIN
+268 
-275 GRKGV
+275 
-280 RMMIMKQSGAN
+280 MKQSGAN
-291 TVQIAKEVN
+291 TVQIAREVN
-300 KKIAD
+300 KKIAE
-305 LKKELPA
+305 LKKDLPA
-312 DVKIEPIMDTSEF
+312 DIKIEPIWDTSEF

-341 LFVILVVIFFLG
+341 LFVMLVVIFFLG

-400 DAIVVLENITRHI
+400 DAIVVLENISRHI

-423 VYATNEV
+423 IYATNEV

-439 TIVAVFFPLTMVSGM
+439 TIVAVFFPLTLVSGM

-505 LVLPLLNKLDNFYV
+505 LVVPLLNRMDNFYV
-519 RILRWSLHHKKIIVF
+519 RTLRWSLHHKKIIVF
-534 GAFGILLA
+534 GAFAILIVTA
-542 TVLLATTLKT
+542 LLATTLKT

-563 SAVIELPAG
+563 SASIELPAG
-572 MRVDET
+572 IRVEET

-596 KLVSTSSGANDQA
+596 KLLSTSSGANDQA
-609 GIAALFQSSGSN
+609 GFAALFQSSGSN
-621 IINVTLKLVT
+621 IINVTMKLVT
-631 ASERKRATA
+631 SSERKRTTA
-640 DIADQFRN
+640 DVADQLRN

-659 NVTAGSSMSIMGG
+659 NVTTGSSMDMSGG
-672 GSTVDLQIYGYD
+672 NTVDLQIFGYD

-689 ALANEL
+689 ALANDL
-695 AEKIKKIEGA
+695 AEKIKKIDGA

-775 PDIENISIPT
+775 VDINNISIPT
-785 ATGLIKL
+785 AAGMIKL

-807 EREHRERVVTIKAT
+807 EREHRERVVTIKVT
-821 PYKVSLGELAN
+821 PYKVSLGEMAN
-832 KIKAEVKKVDVPSGI
+832 KIKAVVKNVDVPSGI

-856 DLEDS
+856 DLADS

-897 PFAFTGVILALVLTK
+897 PFAFTGVILALIITK

-949 SLDDAILKAGRSRLR
+949 SLDEAILKAGRSRLR

-1014 VGYRIV
+1014 VVYRIV
-1020 VRRTERKAKRD
+1020 VRRTERKSKRD

>member
-16 MVFIAIIVVGV
+16 MVFIAIIVVGI

-44 AIMVYTGYSGANAAD
+44 SIMVYTGYSGANAAD

-163 PLNRIDGIGS
+163 PINRIDGIGS
-173 ISLIGAPIREVSVN
+173 VSLIGAPIREVSVN

-208 AENLNMPAGT
+208 AENLNMPSGT

-233 FEQSEQIKNIV
+233 FEQSDQIRNVV
-244 LTNYQGKTIYM
+244 LTNYQGKTIYL
-255 KDVAVVN
+255 KDVAEVN

-268 SLDEKIN
+268 SLEEKIN

-305 LKKELPA
+305 LKKDLPA
-312 DVKIEPIMDTSEF
+312 DVKIEPIMDTSDF

-372 FIYLGISGSTINI
+372 FIYLGVSGSTINI

-423 VYATNEV
+423 IYATNEV

-439 TIVAVFFPLTMVSGM
+439 TIVAVFFPLTLVSGM

-505 LVLPLLNKLDNFYV
+505 LVIPLLNKMDNFYV
-519 RILRWSLHHKKIIVF
+519 RSLRWSLHHKKIIVF
-534 GAFGILLA
+534 GAFGILVA
-542 TVLLATTLKT
+542 SVILATTLKS

-572 MRVDET
+572 VRVDET

-587 FINKEIPEK
+587 YINKEIPEK
-596 KLVSTSSGANDQA
+596 KLISTSSGANDQA
-609 GIAALFQSSGSN
+609 RFAALFQSSGTN
-621 IINVTLKLVT
+621 IINVTMRLVT
-631 ASERKRATA
+631 ASERKRTTA
-640 DIADQFRN
+640 DIADQLRT

-659 NVTAGSSMSIMGG
+659 NVTAGSSMSMMGG
-672 GSTVDLQIYGYD
+672 GSTVDLQIFGYD

-689 ALANEL
+689 ALANDL

-775 PDIENISIPT
+775 VDINNISIPT
-785 ATGLIKL
+785 AFGMIKL

-847 MMNVGGSYE
+847 MLNVGGSYE

-897 PFAFTGVILALVLTK
+897 PFAFTGVILAMVLTK

-1014 VGYRIV
+1014 VVYRIV
-1020 VRRTERKAKRD
+1020 VRRTERKAKRE
-1031 AVAVMN
+1031 AAAVMN

>member
-1 MSIYGSAVKKPVTTL
+1 

-609 GIAALFQSSGSN
+609 RIAALFQSSGSN
-621 IINVTLKLVT
+621 IINVTMKLVT
-631 ASERKRATA
+631 ASERNRTTA
-640 DIADQFRN
+640 DIADQLRN

-761 DVLVRFEEKYRSSI
+761 DVLVRFEENYRSSI

-1014 VGYRIV
+1014 VVYRIV

>member
-16 MVFIAIIVVGV
+16 MVFIAIIVVGI

-312 DVKIEPIMDTSEF
+312 DVKIEPIIDTSEF

-423 VYATNEV
+423 IYATNEV

-454 TGIMF
+454 TGILF

-499 WFSHEH
+499 WFSHER
-505 LVLPLLNKLDNFYV
+505 LVVPLLNKLDNFYV
-519 RILRWSLHHKKIIVF
+519 RSLRWSLHHKKIIVF
-534 GAFGILLA
+534 GAFAILLVS
-542 TVLLATTLKT
+542 VLLATTLKT

-609 GIAALFQSSGSN
+609 VIAALFQSSGTN
-621 IINVTLKLVT
+621 IINVTMRLVT
-631 ASERKRATA
+631 ASERTRSTA

-659 NVTAGSSMSIMGG
+659 NVTAGSRMNMMGG
-672 GSTVDLQIYGYD
+672 GSTVDLQIFGYD

-689 ALANEL
+689 ALANDL

-705 KNVIISRE
+705 KNIIISRE

-785 ATGLIKL
+785 AFGMIKL

-807 EREHRERVVTIKAT
+807 EREHRERVVTIKVT

-856 DLEDS
+856 DLQDS

-897 PFAFTGVILALVLTK
+897 PFAFTGVILALVMTK

-949 SLDDAILKAGRSRLR
+949 SLDEAILKAGRSRLR
-964 PVIMTTATTILGML
+964 PVLMTTLTTILGML

-991 KPMGIVVVG
+991 KPMGIVVIG
-1000 GLIFSTLVTMILVP
+1000 GLVFSTLVTMVIVP
-1014 VGYRIV
+1014 VVYRIV
-1020 VRRTERKAKRD
+1020 VRRTERKSKRD
-1031 AVAVMN
+1031 AVAVMKSMN
-1037 SIDI
+1037 I

>member
-16 MVFIAIIVVGV
+16 MIFIAIVVIGI

-44 AIMVYTGYSGANAAD
+44 AIMVYTGYPGANASD

-112 LGMVTRYLPDGADDP
+112 LGMVTRYLPDGSEEP
-127 IIFKFS
+127 VIFKFT
-133 TNMMPIMFFAITAD
+133 TNMMPIMFYAITAE

-155 ELKEKLVN
+155 EMKEKLIN
-163 PLNRIDGIGS
+163 SLNRINGMGS
-173 ISLIGAPIREVSVN
+173 ISLIGAPIREVSVD

-218 VDMGQMSYP
+218 VDMGQMTYP

-233 FEQSEQIKNIV
+233 FERSDQIKNIV
-244 LTNYQGKTIYM
+244 LTNFQGKTVYLQ
-255 KDVAVVN
+255 DVARVN

-291 TVQIAKEVN
+291 TVQIAKEV
-300 KKIAD
+300 KKQIAD
-305 LKKELPA
+305 LKKNLPA
-312 DVKIEPIMDTSEF
+312 DVQIDPIFDTSEF
-325 ITNSINN
+325 IVNSINN

-341 LFVILVVIFFLG
+341 LFVLFVVLFFLG
-353 KWRATFI
+353 RWRATFI

-423 VYATNEV
+423 IYATNEV

-439 TIVAVFFPLTMVSGM
+439 TIVCVFFPLTLVSGM

-469 IITSAIAAIT
+469 ILTSALAAIT
-479 ITPMLSSKF
+479 ITPMLSSRF
-488 LGLKPVKKKPG
+488 LGLNPIKKKQR

-505 LVLPLLNKLDNFYV
+505 LVIPLLDKLDNFYV
-519 RILRWSLHHKKIIVF
+519 RTLNWSLHHKKIVVLGAVVIFLVSIV
-534 GAFGILLA
+534 
-542 TVLLATTLKT
+542 LATTLKT
-552 EFIPETDQGQL
+552 EFIPETDEGRF
-563 SAVIELPAG
+563 SAEIELPAG
-572 MRVDET
+572 VRVDET
-578 VKITRKIED
+578 VKITKKIED
-587 FINKEIPEK
+587 FINREIPEK
-596 KLVSTSSGANDQA
+596 VLVSTSSGANDQA
-609 GIAALFQSSGSN
+609 GVAALFSNSGSN
-621 IINVTLKLVT
+621 IINVTVKLVT
-631 ASERKRATA
+631 SSERERSTSEVT
-640 DIADQFRN
+640 DQFRS
-648 YLETIP
+648 YLDSIP

-659 NVTAGSSMSIMGG
+659 NVTTGG
-672 GSTVDLQIYGYD
+672 GMSFGGSNTVDLEIFGYD
-684 FDQTT
+684 FNQTT
-689 ALANEL
+689 ALANEM
-695 AEKIKKIEGA
+695 AERIRKIEGA
-705 KNVIISRE
+705 KNVIVSRE

-719 RVTLDKDKMSQ
+719 RVVLDKDKMTQ
-730 NGLSTA
+730 NGLNTA
-736 VVSTMIRNRFLG
+736 TVSTMLRNRILG

-754 RESGNEY
+754 REAGNEY
-761 DVLVRFEEKYRSSI
+761 DVLIRFEEDYRNSLV
-775 PDIENISIPT
+775 DIENISIPT
-785 ATGLIKL
+785 ALGVVKL
-792 GDIAKI
+792 GDIATI
-798 EEFWSPPNI
+798 TEFWSPPNI
-807 EREHRERVVTIKAT
+807 EREHRERIVTVKVT
-821 PYKVSLGELAN
+821 PYKVSLGEMAN
-832 KIKAEVKKVDVPSGI
+832 KIKAEVKKVDAPAGI

-856 DLEDS
+856 DMADS
-861 FKDLALLLLLSLV
+861 FKDLGLLLLLSLV

-897 PFAFTGVILALVLTK
+897 PFAFTGVILALLLTK

-964 PVIMTTATTILGML
+964 PVLMTTLTTILGML
-978 PLALSTGEGSEIW
+978 PLALSRGEGSEIW
-991 KPMGIVVVG
+991 KPMGIVVIG
-1000 GLIFSTLVTMILVP
+1000 GLVFSTLVTMVIVP
-1014 VGYRIV
+1014 VVYRIV
-1020 VRRTERKAKRD
+1020 VRHTERKSKRD
-1031 AVAVMN
+1031 AVAVMKSMN
-1037 SIDI
+1037 I